1 MSAWLEQAGNEGQS
15 RSPAVSKA
23 SPKDM
28 WGAGGGVLH
37 PTAPLAVEYLPLPAR
52 GATHLPGVVGLGS
65 PCQLGKHLFTGL
77 FIPSS
82 VTTGG

>member
-1 MSAWLEQAGNEGQS
+1 MRG
-15 RSPAVSKA
+15 KA
-23 SPKDM
+23 DPPLFPKHPRKT
-28 WGAGGGVLH
+28 WGAGGGILH

-52 GATHLPGVVGLGS
+52 GAAHLPGVVGLGS